1 MSENILEK
9 QLFEIIK
16 NKEMA
21 ENIKLAKIDML
32 IRLGVNVNARDDNG
46 DIALGMT
53 DNITILE
60 KLIEAGANIHQV
72 NIWDMAPLELALK
85 NGCFEGAEYL
95 ISKGADVNRRG
106 VVERT
111 PLMKVE
117 TKEAA
122 EFLLEHG
129 ADLFAVD
136 KYERGVIYEAF
147 CGGHL
152 DIVEYFMEKGADTSK
167 MPELFSWCNDVCTD
181 RAEFLIKKGLK
192 PSDADLR
199 HVIRHDYPELALLY
213 IEYGENLDF
222 TKTNDKGD
230 NILAEALRE
239 LKDESVAIAL
249 IDKGCKLISRDNEDS
264 ILLEAAYQGRL
275 EVVKKMLEK
284 GEDINQVNKYH
295 QTPLYLATLNR
306 KIDVVE
312 HLLKSGADYNIARDR
327 GDTPIMCSIKH
338 QDADVLEILLDNI
351 DKMPDKFREALHL
364 SRDGSDERKLL
375 KDFMK
380 KMATKTLDPL
390 EKYRLT
396 QMHEMY

>member
-16 NKEMA
+16 DKEMA
-21 ENIKLAKIDML
+21 EHIKLAKIDML

-46 DIALGMT
+46 DLALGMT

-60 KLIEAGANIHQV
+60 KLIEAGANV
-72 NIWDMAPLELALK
+72 NESSEWYMAPLEQALK

-111 PLMKVE
+111 PLMMVE

-129 ADLFAVD
+129 ADLFAVN

-152 DIVEYFMEKGADTSK
+152 DVVEYFMEKGADTSK
-167 MPELFSWCNDVCTD
+167 VPELFTWCNDVCTD
-181 RAEFLIKKGLK
+181 RAEFLIKKGFK
-192 PSDADLR
+192 PSDEDLQY
-199 HVIRHDYPELALLY
+199 VIRQDYPELALLY

-222 TKTNDKGD
+222 TKTNEKGD
-230 NILAEALRE
+230 NILAVALE
-239 LKDESVAIAL
+239 QLDDERVALAL
-249 IDKGCKLISRDNEDS
+249 MDKGCEIISREGHS
-264 ILLEAAYQGRL
+264 VLLEAAYRGRL
-275 EVVKKMLEK
+275 SVVKKELEK
-284 GEDINQVNKYH
+284 GEDINQVNQYN

-351 DKMPDKFREALHL
+351 DEMPDKFREALHL